1 MILSDIN
8 SIMFPISI
16 KGVVFV
22 NNKIVLLKNERD
34 EWELPGG
41 KIEINETP
49 EECLIREIEEEL
61 NLNLNLNCSV
71 SRLIDVWMYNILN
84 KVNVFIVTYL
94 CDKLIVDTEIL
105 KISNEHKELGLF
117 SIEDIDN
124 LNMPQGYKNSIKRII
139 NDK

>member
-1 MILSDIN
+1 MPSDIN
-8 SIMFPISI
+8 STMFPISI

-49 EECLIREIEEEL
+49 EECLIREINEE
-61 NLNLNLNCSV
+61 LNLNCSV
-71 SRLIDVWMYNILN
+71 SKLIDVWMYNILN

-94 CDKLIVDTEIL
+94 CEKLIINTEIL
-105 KISNEHKELGLF
+105 KISHEHKELGLF
-117 SIEDIDN
+117 SIDEIDN
-124 LNMPQGYKNSIKRII
+124 LNMPQGYKNSIKKII

>member
-1 MILSDIN
+1 MIPSDIN
-8 SIMFPISI
+8 STMFPISI

-34 EWELPGG
+34 EWEFPGG

-49 EECLIREIEEEL
+49 EECLIREISEE
-61 NLNLNLNCSV
+61 LNLNCSV
-71 SRLIDVWMYNILN
+71 SKLIDVWMYNILN

-94 CDKLIVDTEIL
+94 CEKLIINTEIL
-105 KISNEHKELGLF
+105 KISHEHKELGLF
-117 SIEDIDN
+117 SIDEIDN
-124 LNMPQGYKNSIKRII
+124 LNMPQGYKNSIKKII

>member
-1 MILSDIN
+1 MIPSDIN
-8 SIMFPISI
+8 STMFPISI

-49 EECLIREIEEEL
+49 EECLIREISEE
-61 NLNLNLNCSV
+61 LNLNCSV
-71 SRLIDVWMYNILN
+71 SKLIDVWMYNILN

-94 CDKLIVDTEIL
+94 CEKLIINTEIL
-105 KISNEHKELGLF
+105 KISHEHKELGLF
-117 SIEDIDN
+117 SIDEIDS
-124 LNMPQGYKNSIKRII
+124 LNMPQGYKNSIKKII
-139 NDK
+139 NDN

>member
-49 EECLIREIEEEL
+49 EECLIREIQEEL
-61 NLNLNLNCSV
+61 NLKCSV
-71 SRLIDVWMYNILN
+71 SRLIDTWMYNILN

>member
-1 MILSDIN
+1 MPSDIN

-16 KGVVFV
+16 KGVVFI

-34 EWELPGG
+34 EWEFPGG

-49 EECLIREIEEEL
+49 EECLIREINEEL
-61 NLNLNLNCSV
+61 NLKCSV
-71 SRLIDVWMYNILN
+71 SKLIDVWMYNILN

-94 CDKLIVDTEIL
+94 CEKLIINTEIL
-105 KISNEHKELGLF
+105 KISHEHKELGLF
-117 SIEDIDN
+117 SIDEIDN
-124 LNMPQGYKNSIKRII
+124 LNMPQGYKNSIKKII

>member
-1 MILSDIN
+1 MIPSDIN

-41 KIEINETP
+41 KIEINENP
-49 EECLIREIEEEL
+49 EECLIREINEE
-61 NLNLNLNCSV
+61 LNLNCSV
-71 SRLIDVWMYNILN
+71 SKLIDVWMYNILN

-94 CDKLIVDTEIL
+94 CEKLIINTEIL
-105 KISNEHKELGLF
+105 KISHEHKELGLF
-117 SIEDIDN
+117 SIDEIDN
-124 LNMPQGYKNSIKRII
+124 LNMPQGYKNSIKKII
-139 NDK
+139 NGK